1 MHFCRQELLYAFT
14 CKDET
19 CSLPS
24 HFLPINTESGN
35 SFVYHLVC
43 RRIVI
48 SYQSEIN
55 STFQTVLSA
64 SLNHIHH
71 VRLTNND
78 VHNTFSTSCI
88 SSSFT
93 TSPTNGDPRNK
104 SQNFVRR
111 FVDAWIPE
119 ATGIRFYG
127 NAPDEQSAESGLYKS
142 IVKILANIGVIS
154 FLKLTEIK
162 QQKTGRRNLIK
173 QRRKLLI
180 VKVHHHIIIIPSYGF
195 A

>member
-71 VRLTNND
+71 VRLTNNN
-78 VHNTFSTSCI
+78 VHHTFFYLLYI
-88 SSSFT
+88 FLIHHFT
-93 TSPTNGDPRNK
+93 
-104 SQNFVRR
+104 
-111 FVDAWIPE
+111 
-119 ATGIRFYG
+119 
-127 NAPDEQSAESGLYKS
+127 YKM
-142 IVKILANIGVIS
+142 VILAIS
-154 FLKLTEIK
+154 LKTLYGGLWMLGLLRQLEYNLSVTLQTSSQLSQGFIK
-162 QQKTGRRNLIK
+162 ASSK
-173 QRRKLLI
+173 
-180 VKVHHHIIIIPSYGF
+180 F
-195 A
+195 